1 MYSEEY
7 KLLFTGDTLFK
18 GTYGRC
24 DLPTGNERDMMKSI
38 KNKLL
43 ILPEE
48 TLIYPGHGD
57 PGIIIEEKE
66 LY

>member
-1 MYSEEY
+1 MEDAICQHGSE
-7 KLLFTGDTLFK
+7 KDIL
-18 GTYGRC
+18 
-24 DLPTGNERDMMKSI
+24 NSI

-43 ILPEE
+43 VLPDD

-57 PGIIIEEKE
+57 PGIISEEKG